1 MRSKIVVDAFG
12 GDHAPKEVVLG
23 AFLAAKEFDL
33 DIVLVGKRNEIEKN
47 VEIFSQDFKS
57 NILER
62 ISVEDAPNTI
72 TMFDKPSVA
81 IRKKDSS
88 MYIGMEL
95 VKNKKADA
103 FISAGNSGAV
113 MAIAMVV
120 LGKLK
125 GISRPAI
132 GTLLPTV
139 KSSVLLLDA
148 GANVDCK
155 PIHLLE
161 FSIMG
166 SVYIKHMLNIQKPI
180 VGLIS
185 NGSEPGKGNSLVIK
199 AYDLIKSSTLNFYG
213 NIEGNEIF
221 ADKVDVAVCDGFVG
235 NIILKTSESVPNIIG
250 EFLKAQISKSLIYKI
265 GYLLSKP
272 AFRMLK
278 KKTDYA
284 EFGGAP
290 LLGVNGA
297 CIISHGRSK
306 AYAIKNAIL
315 KAAKFANLDIN
326 IKIEE
331 AIKKCSTLRYYKFER
346 GVENAI

>member
-1 MRSKIVVDAFG
+1 MKPIAVDAFG

-23 AFLAAKEFDL
+23 AFLASKEFDL
-33 DIVLVGKRNEIEKN
+33 DIVLVGKKGEIEKN
-47 VEIFSQDFKS
+47 IEAIAKDFSS
-57 NILER
+57 NTAQKIT
-62 ISVEDAPNTI
+62 IEDAPNMI

-81 IRKKDSS
+81 IRKRNSS
-88 MYIGMEL
+88 MHIGMEL

-132 GTLLPTV
+132 GALLPTV
-139 KSSVLLLDA
+139 NSSVLLLDA

-166 SVYIKHMLNIQKPI
+166 SVYIKNMLGVQKPK

-185 NGSEPGKGNSLVIK
+185 NGSEPGKGNSLVLK

-221 ADKVDVAVCDGFVG
+221 SDKVDVAVCDGFVG

-250 EFLKAQISKSLIYKI
+250 EFLRAQISKSLIYKI

-315 KAAKFANLDIN
+315 KAAKFASLDVNL
-326 IKIEE
+326 KIEE
-331 AIKKCSTLRYYKFER
+331 AIKKCSALKYIGKE
-346 GVENAI
+346 VENAI

>member
-1 MRSKIVVDAFG
+1 MKPIAVDAFG

-33 DIVLVGKRNEIEKN
+33 DIVLVGKKGEIEKN
-47 VEIFSQDFKS
+47 IEVIAKDFSS
-57 NILER
+57 NTTQKIT
-62 ISVEDAPNTI
+62 IEDAPNAV

-81 IRKKDSS
+81 IRKRNSS
-88 MYIGMEL
+88 MHIGMEL
-95 VKNKKADA
+95 VKNKKAGA

-132 GTLLPTV
+132 GALLPTV
-139 KSSVLLLDA
+139 NSSVLLLDA

-166 SVYIKHMLNIQKPI
+166 SVYIKNMLGVQKPK

-185 NGSEPGKGNSLVIK
+185 NGSEPGKGNSLVLK
-199 AYDLIKSSTLNFYG
+199 AYDLIKSSTLNFCG

-221 ADKVDVAVCDGFVG
+221 SDKVDVAVCDGFVG

-315 KAAKFANLDIN
+315 KAAKFASLDVNL
-326 IKIEE
+326 KIEE
-331 AIKKCSTLRYYKFER
+331 AIEKCSALKYIGKE
-346 GVENAI
+346 VENAI

>member
-1 MRSKIVVDAFG
+1 MKPIAVDAFG

-23 AFLAAKEFDL
+23 AFLAVKEFDL
-33 DIVLVGKRNEIEKN
+33 DIVLVGRKSEIEKN
-47 VEIFSQDFKS
+47 IEAIAKDFNS
-57 NILER
+57 NTAQKIT
-62 ISVEDAPNTI
+62 IEDAPNAI

-81 IRKKDSS
+81 IRKRNSS
-88 MYIGMEL
+88 MHIGMEL
-95 VKNKKADA
+95 LKNKKVDA
-103 FISAGNSGAV
+103 FVSAGNSGAI

-132 GTLLPTV
+132 GALLPTV
-139 KSSVLLLDA
+139 NSSVLLLDA

-166 SVYIKHMLNIQKPI
+166 SVYIKNMFGIQKPK

-185 NGSEPGKGNSLVIK
+185 NGSEPGKGNSIVLK
-199 AYDLIKSSTLNFYG
+199 AYDLIKSTTLNFCG

-221 ADKVDVAVCDGFVG
+221 SDKVDVAVCDGFVG

-315 KAAKFANLDIN
+315 KAAKFASLDVNL
-326 IKIEE
+326 KIEE
-331 AIKKCSTLRYYKFER
+331 AIEKCHALKYIGKE
-346 GVENAI
+346 VENAI

>member
-1 MRSKIVVDAFG
+1 MKPIAVDAFG

-33 DIVLVGKRNEIEKN
+33 DIVLVGKKGEIEKN
-47 VEIFSQDFKS
+47 IEAIAKDFSS
-57 NILER
+57 NTAQKIT
-62 ISVEDAPNTI
+62 VEDAPNMV

-81 IRKKDSS
+81 IRKRNSS
-88 MYIGMEL
+88 MHIGMEL

-132 GTLLPTV
+132 GALLPTV
-139 KSSVLLLDA
+139 NSSVLLLDA

-166 SVYIKHMLNIQKPI
+166 SVYIKNMLGVQKPK

-185 NGSEPGKGNSLVIK
+185 NGSEPGKGNSLVLK
-199 AYDLIKSSTLNFYG
+199 AYDLIKSSTLNFCG

-221 ADKVDVAVCDGFVG
+221 SDKVDVAVCDGFVG

-250 EFLKAQISKSLIYKI
+250 EFLRAQISKSLIYKI

-315 KAAKFANLDIN
+315 KAAKFASLDVNL
-326 IKIEE
+326 KIEE
-331 AIKKCSTLRYYKFER
+331 AIEKCSALKYIGKE
-346 GVENAI
+346 VENAI

>member
-1 MRSKIVVDAFG
+1 MKPIAVDAFG
-12 GDHAPKEVVLG
+12 GDYAPKEVVLG

-33 DIVLVGKRNEIEKN
+33 DIVLVGKKSEIEKS
-47 VEIFSQDFKS
+47 VHSISKDFGSHVTQK
-57 NILER
+57 IT
-62 ISVEDAPNTI
+62 IQDAPDAI

-81 IRKKDSS
+81 IRKKNSS
-88 MYIGMEL
+88 IHMGMEL
-95 VKNKKADA
+95 VKQKQANA

-113 MAIAMVV
+113 MAIAMMV

-132 GTLLPTV
+132 GALLPTV
-139 KSSVLLLDA
+139 KGNVLLLDA

-155 PIHLLE
+155 PINLLE

-166 SVYIKHMLNIQKPI
+166 SVYIKHMFDMQKPR

-185 NGSEPGKGNSLVIK
+185 NGSEPGKGNSLVLK
-199 AYDLIKSSTLNFYG
+199 AYDLIKSSALNFYG

-221 ADKVDVAVCDGFVG
+221 SDKVDVAVCDGFVG
-235 NIILKTSESVPNIIG
+235 NIILKTSESVPNIIS

-297 CIISHGRSK
+297 CLISHGRSK

-331 AIKKCSTLRYYKFER
+331 AVEKCSALKYIKR

>member
-1 MRSKIVVDAFG
+1 MKPIAVDAFG
-12 GDHAPKEVVLG
+12 GDNAPKEIILG

-33 DIVLVGKRNEIEKN
+33 DIVLVGKKGEIEKN
-47 VEIFSQDFKS
+47 IETISKDFSS
-57 NILER
+57 NTAQKIT
-62 ISVEDAPNTI
+62 IEDAPNAI

-81 IRKKDSS
+81 TRKRNSS
-88 MYIGMEL
+88 MHIGMEL

-132 GTLLPTV
+132 GALLPTV
-139 KSSVLLLDA
+139 NSSVLLLDA

-166 SVYIKHMLNIQKPI
+166 SVYIKHMLGVQKPR

-185 NGSEPGKGNSLVIK
+185 NGSEPGKGNSLVLK
-199 AYDLIKSSTLNFYG
+199 TYDLIKPSTLNFCG

-221 ADKVDVAVCDGFVG
+221 SDKVDVAVCDGFVG

-250 EFLKAQISKSLIYKI
+250 EFLKAQISRSLIYKI

-315 KAAKFANLDIN
+315 KAAKFASLDVNL
-326 IKIEE
+326 KIEE
-331 AIKKCSTLRYYKFER
+331 AIEKCSALKYIGKE
-346 GVENAI
+346 VENAI

>member
-1 MRSKIVVDAFG
+1 MKPIAVDAFG

-33 DIVLVGKRNEIEKN
+33 DIVLVGKKGEIEKN
-47 VEIFSQDFKS
+47 IETISKDFSS
-57 NILER
+57 NTVQKIT
-62 ISVEDAPNTI
+62 IEDAPNAI

-81 IRKKDSS
+81 TRKRNSS
-88 MYIGMEL
+88 MHIGMEL

-132 GTLLPTV
+132 GALLPTV
-139 KSSVLLLDA
+139 NSSVLLLDA
-148 GANVDCK
+148 GANVNCK

-166 SVYIKHMLNIQKPI
+166 SVYIKNMLGVQKPK

-185 NGSEPGKGNSLVIK
+185 NGSEPGKGNSLVLE
-199 AYDLIKSSTLNFYG
+199 AYDLIKSSTLNFCG

-221 ADKVDVAVCDGFVG
+221 SDKVDVAVCDGFVG

-315 KAAKFANLDIN
+315 KAAKFASLDVNL
-326 IKIEE
+326 KIEE
-331 AIKKCSTLRYYKFER
+331 AIEKCSALKYIGKE
-346 GVENAI
+346 VENAI

>member
-1 MRSKIVVDAFG
+1 MKPIAVDAFG
-12 GDHAPKEVVLG
+12 GDHAPIEVILG

-33 DIVLVGKRNEIEKN
+33 DIVLVGKKGEIEKN
-47 VEIFSQDFKS
+47 IEVIAKDFGS
-57 NILER
+57 NTAQKIT
-62 ISVEDAPNTI
+62 IEDAPNAV

-81 IRKKDSS
+81 VRKRNSS
-88 MYIGMEL
+88 MHIGMEL
-95 VKNKKADA
+95 VKNKNAVA
-103 FISAGNSGAV
+103 FVSAGNSGAV

-132 GTLLPTV
+132 GALLPTV
-139 KSSVLLLDA
+139 NSSVLLLDA

-166 SVYIKHMLNIQKPI
+166 SIYIKNMLGIQRPR

-185 NGSEPGKGNSLVIK
+185 NGTEPGKGNSLVLK
-199 AYDLIKSSTLNFYG
+199 AYDLIKSSSINFCG

-221 ADKVDVAVCDGFVG
+221 SDKVDVAVCDGFVG
-235 NIILKTSESVPNIIG
+235 NIILKTSESVPHIIG

-315 KAAKFANLDIN
+315 KAAKFASLDVN
-326 IKIEE
+326 QKIEE
-331 AIKKCSTLRYYKFER
+331 AIEKCSALKYIGKEV
-346 GVENAI
+346 GNAI

>member
-1 MRSKIVVDAFG
+1 MKPIAVDAFG

-33 DIVLVGKRNEIEKN
+33 DIVLVGKKGEIEKN
-47 VEIFSQDFKS
+47 IEAIAKDFSS
-57 NILER
+57 NTAQKIT
-62 ISVEDAPNTI
+62 IEDSPNMV

-81 IRKKDSS
+81 IRKRNSS
-88 MYIGMEL
+88 MHIGMEL

-132 GTLLPTV
+132 GALLPTV
-139 KSSVLLLDA
+139 NSSVLLLDA

-166 SVYIKHMLNIQKPI
+166 SVYIKNMLGVQKPK

-185 NGSEPGKGNSLVIK
+185 NGSEPGKGNSLVLK

-221 ADKVDVAVCDGFVG
+221 SDKVDVAVCDGFVG

-250 EFLKAQISKSLIYKI
+250 EFLRAQISKSLIYKI

-315 KAAKFANLDIN
+315 KAAKFASLDVNL
-326 IKIEE
+326 KIEE
-331 AIKKCSTLRYYKFER
+331 AIKKCSALKYIGKE
-346 GVENAI
+346 VENAI

>member
-1 MRSKIVVDAFG
+1 MKPIAVDAFG
-12 GDHAPKEVVLG
+12 GDHAPKEVILG

-33 DIVLVGKRNEIEKN
+33 DIVLVGKKSEVEHNVGLFSKDFSSHVVQKITIEN
-47 VEIFSQDFKS
+47 ASDI
-57 NILER
+57 
-62 ISVEDAPNTI
+62 I

-88 MYIGMEL
+88 IYMGMEL
-95 VKNKKADA
+95 VKQKQASA
-103 FISAGNSGAV
+103 FVSAGNSGAV

-132 GTLLPTV
+132 GALLPTV
-139 KSSVLLLDA
+139 NSSVLLLDA

-166 SVYIKHMLNIQKPI
+166 SVFIKHMLGIQKPI
-180 VGLIS
+180 IGLIS

-199 AYDLIKSSTLNFYG
+199 AYDLIKSSVLNFYG

-221 ADKVDVAVCDGFVG
+221 SDKVDVAVCDGFVG

-250 EFLKAQISKSLIYKI
+250 EFLKAQISKSLVYKI

-315 KAAKFANLDIN
+315 KAAKFASLDIN

-331 AIKKCSTLRYYKFER
+331 AVEKCSALKYIHR

>member
-1 MRSKIVVDAFG
+1 MKPIAVDAFG

-33 DIVLVGKRNEIEKN
+33 DIVLVGKKGEIEKN
-47 VEIFSQDFKS
+47 IEAIAKDFSS
-57 NILER
+57 NTAQKIT
-62 ISVEDAPNTI
+62 IEDAPNMV

-81 IRKKDSS
+81 IRKRNSS
-88 MYIGMEL
+88 MHIGMEL

-132 GTLLPTV
+132 GALLPTV
-139 KSSVLLLDA
+139 NSSVLLLDA

-166 SVYIKHMLNIQKPI
+166 SVYIKNMLGVQKPK

-185 NGSEPGKGNSLVIK
+185 NGSEPGKGNSLVLK
-199 AYDLIKSSTLNFYG
+199 AYDLIKSSTLNFCG

-221 ADKVDVAVCDGFVG
+221 SDKVDVAVCDGFVG

-315 KAAKFANLDIN
+315 KAAKFASLDVNL
-326 IKIEE
+326 KIEE
-331 AIKKCSTLRYYKFER
+331 AIEKCSALKYIGKE
-346 GVENAI
+346 VENAI

>member
-1 MRSKIVVDAFG
+1 MKPIAVDAFG
-12 GDHAPKEVVLG
+12 GDHAPKEVILG
-23 AFLAAKEFDL
+23 AFLAAKEFNL
-33 DIVLVGKRNEIEKN
+33 DIVLVGKENELEKSIEDISKDFSSN
-47 VEIFSQDFKS
+47 VSQK
-57 NILER
+57 IT
-62 ISVEDAPNTI
+62 VKDAPTII

-81 IRKKDSS
+81 IRKKNSS
-88 MYIGMEL
+88 MHVGMEL
-95 VKNKKADA
+95 VKYGKACA

-113 MAIAMVV
+113 MAIAMTV

-132 GTLLPTV
+132 GALLPTV
-139 KSSVLLLDA
+139 NGSVLLLDA

-166 SVYIKHMLNIQKPI
+166 SVFIKHMLGINKPK

-199 AYDLIKSSTLNFYG
+199 AYDLIKSSALNFYG

-221 ADKVDVAVCDGFVG
+221 SDKIDVAVCDGFVG
-235 NIILKTSESVPNIIG
+235 NIILKTSESVPTIIG
-250 EFLKAQISKSLIYKI
+250 EFLKAQISKSLVYKI

-297 CIISHGRSK
+297 CIVSHGRSK

-315 KAAKFANLDIN
+315 KAAKFASLDIN
-326 IKIEE
+326 TKIEE
-331 AIKKCSTLRYYKFER
+331 AIEKCSVLKYIQR

>member
-1 MRSKIVVDAFG
+1 MKPIAVDAFG

-23 AFLAAKEFDL
+23 AFLAVKEFDL
-33 DIVLVGKRNEIEKN
+33 DIVLVGKKGEIEKN
-47 VEIFSQDFKS
+47 IEAIAKDFSL
-57 NILER
+57 NIAQK
-62 ISVEDAPNTI
+62 ITIEDAPSI
-72 TMFDKPSVA
+72 VTMFDKPSVA
-81 IRKKDSS
+81 IRKRNSS
-88 MYIGMEL
+88 MHIGMEL

-132 GTLLPTV
+132 GALLPTV
-139 KSSVLLLDA
+139 NSSVLLLDA

-155 PIHLLE
+155 PVNLLE

-166 SVYIKHMLNIQKPI
+166 SVYIKNMLGVQKPK

-199 AYDLIKSSTLNFYG
+199 AYDLIKSSTLNFCG

-221 ADKVDVAVCDGFVG
+221 SDKVDVAVCDGFVG

-315 KAAKFANLDIN
+315 KAARFASLDIN
-326 IKIEE
+326 VKIEE
-331 AIKKCSTLRYYKFER
+331 AIEKCSALKYIGKE
-346 GVENAI
+346 VENAI

>member
-1 MRSKIVVDAFG
+1 MKPIAVDAFG

-33 DIVLVGKRNEIEKN
+33 DIVLVGKKGEIEKN
-47 VEIFSQDFKS
+47 IEAIAKDFSS
-57 NILER
+57 NTAQKIT
-62 ISVEDAPNTI
+62 IEDAPNMI

-81 IRKKDSS
+81 IRKRNSS
-88 MYIGMEL
+88 MHIGMEL

-132 GTLLPTV
+132 GALLPTV
-139 KSSVLLLDA
+139 NSSVLLLDA

-166 SVYIKHMLNIQKPI
+166 SVYIKNMLGVQKPK

-185 NGSEPGKGNSLVIK
+185 NGSEPGKGNSLVLK

-221 ADKVDVAVCDGFVG
+221 SDKVDVAVCDGFVG

-250 EFLKAQISKSLIYKI
+250 EFLRAQISKSLIYKI

-315 KAAKFANLDIN
+315 KAAKFASLDVNL
-326 IKIEE
+326 KIEE
-331 AIKKCSTLRYYKFER
+331 AIKKCSALKYIGKE
-346 GVENAI
+346 VENAI

>member
-1 MRSKIVVDAFG
+1 MKPIAVDAFG

-33 DIVLVGKRNEIEKN
+33 DIVLVGKKGEIEKN
-47 VEIFSQDFKS
+47 IEAIAKDFSS
-57 NILER
+57 NTAQKIT
-62 ISVEDAPNTI
+62 VEDAPNMV

-81 IRKKDSS
+81 IRKRNSS
-88 MYIGMEL
+88 MHIGMEL

-132 GTLLPTV
+132 GALLPTV
-139 KSSVLLLDA
+139 NSSVLLLDA

-166 SVYIKHMLNIQKPI
+166 SVYIKNMLGVQKPK

-185 NGSEPGKGNSLVIK
+185 NGSEPGKGNSLVLK
-199 AYDLIKSSTLNFYG
+199 AYDLIKSSTLNFCG

-221 ADKVDVAVCDGFVG
+221 SDKVDVAVCDGFVG

-315 KAAKFANLDIN
+315 KAAKFASLDVNL
-326 IKIEE
+326 KIEE
-331 AIKKCSTLRYYKFER
+331 AIEKCSALKYIGKE
-346 GVENAI
+346 VENAI